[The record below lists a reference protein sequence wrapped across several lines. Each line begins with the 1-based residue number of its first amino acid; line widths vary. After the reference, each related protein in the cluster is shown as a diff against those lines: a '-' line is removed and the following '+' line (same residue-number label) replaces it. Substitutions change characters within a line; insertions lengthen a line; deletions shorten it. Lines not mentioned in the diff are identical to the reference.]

1 MQHVVIEDDEPDCVP
16 VRCCCGE
23 RRMVMRAKIGAMPAD
38 GDVRFHGV
46 RRDGGRRHNA
56 LGSGDGINS
65 SIGAVRRA
73 VADVECLGEPCT
85 AEALHAV
92 ALVPALERVR
102 FEEERCDQDG
112 TMVDQYLFGATR
124 VCGNNGPPVEP
135 VNPGRVAN
143 AVRPLVLMDVE
154 KVFGAKLIT
163 HDGYTHNRE
172 TGSPVRSYRLATI
185 QPGIR
190 NRKIDP

>member
-1 MQHVVIEDDEPDCVP
+1 
-16 VRCCCGE
+16 
-23 RRMVMRAKIGAMPAD
+23 
-38 GDVRFHGV
+38 
-46 RRDGGRRHNA
+46 
-56 LGSGDGINS
+56 
-65 SIGAVRRA
+65 
-73 VADVECLGEPCT
+73 
-85 AEALHAV
+85 
-92 ALVPALERVR
+92 
-102 FEEERCDQDG
+102 
-112 TMVDQYLFGATR
+112 MVDQYLFGATR

-154 KVFGAKLIT
+154 EIFGAKLIT